1 MRWAP
6 WSPHLSS
13 SPGSWC
19 AGRLGH
25 WGLCPGPPPPV
36 LAPCPAPRPSS
47 ASGCC
52 PLIVYI
58 PSSPVF
64 INPAEHVR
72 S

>member
-1 MRWAP
+1 MGILEPSPILSEFMVCRWTWPLSAVSWAP
-6 WSPHLSS
+6 SPQSWRPTSS
-13 SPGSWC
+13 RPGS
-19 AGRLGH
+19 G
-25 WGLCPGPPPPV
+25 
-36 LAPCPAPRPSS
+36 
-47 ASGCC
+47 SGCC

>member
-1 MRWAP
+1 MGILEPSTILLSKSMVCRWTWPLRTVSWAP
-6 WSPHLSS
+6 SPS
-13 SPGSWC
+13 
-19 AGRLGH
+19 
-25 WGLCPGPPPPV
+25 PGPPPSS
-36 LAPCPAPRPSS
+36 RPSS